1 MAKQLNIGNTT
12 SPVDV
17 NITESLK
24 INGKTAVVS
33 SSESL
38 GESTRPLYLENGEL
52 LAGSQQYI
60 FWEEDSGANPT
71 GSNPYV
77 LKAGDTMTGPLI
89 LNGNPSLALAA
100 VPKQYVDG
108 NFLTNTDALNLFYTK
123 EGSNGK
129 FLSLEGGTMNG
140 HVYFNDSIQLY
151 FKGKNNT
158 TSPRAQIGFQNQT
171 ISGYKMH
178 CDTSSANYQNSG
190 AFYIQSN
197 GYDGASDTGGI
208 AIDNEG
214 VTVYGAGDPGSNF
227 TGVFRVINED
237 NVDAGP
243 IFYTLKNGHSYGT
256 ALHAAVWNDYAEY
269 RKADSIEPGRCI
281 IENGDDTLSL
291 SSQRMQSGANIISD
305 TFGFSIGETDQAKTP
320 IAVSG
325 RVLAYTWE
333 DREIYREHIGEFVC
347 SGPQGTVSLMTTEE
361 YHKYPH
367 CAIGTVSAVPDYEE
381 WGTGKVKVNERVW
394 IKIL

>member
-17 NITESLK
+17 NITQSLK

-60 FWEEDSGANPT
+60 FWEEDGSGANPT

-89 LNGNPSLALAA
+89 LSGNPSLALAA
-100 VPKQYVDG
+100 VPKQYVDK

-123 EGSNGK
+123 EGSDGK
-129 FLSLEGGTMNG
+129 FLSLEGGTLTGNLTVNG
-140 HVYFNDSIQLY
+140 ITTGKKFHSNANSPTEDLAVIPSDNAIALETGNGNGAVSAWIWREQYAPSNWGMYHNNSNDYVYFVGNNIARLSIGLSD
-151 FKGKNNT
+151 G
-158 TSPRAQIGFQNQT
+158 RV
-171 ISGYKMH
+171 M
-178 CDTSSANYQNSG
+178 G
-190 AFYIQSN
+190 AC
-197 GYDGASDTGGI
+197 
-208 AIDNEG
+208 
-214 VTVYGAGDPGSNF
+214 
-227 TGVFRVINED
+227 
-237 NVDAGP
+237 
-243 IFYTLKNGHSYGT
+243 
-256 ALHAAVWNDYAEY
+256 WNDYAEY
-269 RKADSIEPGRCI
+269 RSADSIEPGRCVV
-281 IENGDDTLSL
+281 EKGDDTLTL
-291 SSQRMQSGANIISD
+291 STERLQPGANIISD
-305 TFGFSIGETDQAKTP
+305 TFGFAIGESEESKTP

-333 DREIYREHIGEFVC
+333 DREVYRDHIGEFVC
-347 SGPQGTVSLMTTEE
+347 SGPQGTVSLMNTEE

-367 CAIGTVSAVPDYEE
+367 CAIGTVSSVPDYEE